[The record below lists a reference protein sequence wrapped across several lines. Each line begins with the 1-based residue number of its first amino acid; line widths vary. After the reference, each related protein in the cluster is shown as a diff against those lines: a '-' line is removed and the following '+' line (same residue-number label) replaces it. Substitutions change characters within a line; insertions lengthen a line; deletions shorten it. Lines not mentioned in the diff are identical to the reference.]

1 MCIYV
6 NGVYPVWLKTT
17 SGHELKIAYCKFKC
31 YFIIRVRWP
40 GQIFFFWTRFR
51 LRNFVSTNF

>member
-17 SGHELKIAYCKFKC
+17 SGHELKIAYCNLNVILGSPYC
-31 YFIIRVRWP
+31 TWNDEV
-40 GQIFFFWTRFR
+40 
-51 LRNFVSTNF
+51 